1 MRVGSLVK
9 VKDFKRNGLGVI
21 IDIHKRDLSCYKSH
35 TYFLVHYCTVSRQ
48 QWCHDYEMELICE

>member
-21 IDIHKRDLSCYKSH
+21 IDIYKRDLSCHKSH
-35 TYFLVHYCTVSRQ
+35 TYLVHYCTVSRQ

>member
-9 VKDFKRNGLGVI
+9 VKDFKRIGLGVI

-35 TYFLVHYCTVSRQ
+35 TYLVHYCNGWQRWWQ
-48 QWCHDYEMELICE
+48 DYEMEVLCE

>member
-21 IDIHKRDLSCYKSH
+21 IDIYKRDLSCHKSH
-35 TYFLVHYCTVSRQ
+35 TYLVQFATVNRQ
-48 QWCHDYEMELICE
+48 QWWQDYELEVICE